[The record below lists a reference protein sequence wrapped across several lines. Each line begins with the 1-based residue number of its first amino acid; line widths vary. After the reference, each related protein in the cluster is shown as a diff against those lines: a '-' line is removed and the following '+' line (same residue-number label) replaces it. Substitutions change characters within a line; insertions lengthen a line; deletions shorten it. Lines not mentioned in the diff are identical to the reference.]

1 MHPLQSSRS
10 RPSKACG
17 PCREKRRKCDL
28 KEPTC
33 SQCRRARVSCPGYR
47 DAFTLRLRDESLAT
61 ARRVQARTLDNYFV
75 AAKQTSNGIAVQGPS
90 AALTVRAPWTS
101 ISDASA
107 RTEERLQESL
117 GTSVVGGS
125 ISETHSEEDDVL
137 QAIKTSVPP
146 RSIGASTNL
155 TEAALNFFMHTYA
168 VQSVFAYLPELYS
181 SIPQRYGEDLDF
193 LISVPALVLLSQD
206 LRDPRLL
213 RIAYS
218 RHVKAI
224 LSTQKALASPD
235 LAVND
240 VTLLSVLLLGLFEAL
255 VFNGR
260 GKSDNWVTHVQ
271 GSAALLNI
279 RGKSQFNSALGQSLF
294 LHCSGN
300 IAASCALRC
309 IPIPPFLKPLQQ
321 YASSK
326 AADHLGIRLELAMDT
341 FAALRAKIKGLSIAQ
356 HVQMASE
363 LDQEISSLLDA
374 MNVFAPCQRIVGAA
388 ATVQQVRSYRGCI
401 HRYPSLRIA
410 RRWNDLRIVRLFVNE
425 HISTAITSFDES
437 ELDIDSSPLECPR
450 SPSWS
455 CVHEQAVHSAEAVIA
470 DILHGVPYFVELSTN
485 PSITAKSLI
494 FPLSAIAIS
503 DLAPPSAKLFA
514 RERLAYIGIEYG
526 IVQARE
532 SVDMVFDRSNL
543 EHWILLPHWS

>member
-1 MHPLQSSRS
+1 L
-10 RPSKACG
+10 
-17 PCREKRRKCDL
+17 E
-28 KEPTC
+28 T
-33 SQCRRARVSCPGYR
+33 
-47 DAFTLRLRDESLAT
+47 
-61 ARRVQARTLDNYFV
+61 N
-75 AAKQTSNGIAVQGPS
+75 
-90 AALTVRAPWTS
+90 
-101 ISDASA
+101 
-107 RTEERLQESL
+107 
-117 GTSVVGGS
+117 
-125 ISETHSEEDDVL
+125 SEDDDVL
-137 QAIKTSVPP
+137 QVVRTSVPP
-146 RSIGASTNL
+146 PSIGASTNL

-181 SIPQRYGEDLDF
+181 SIPQRRRESLDF
-193 LISVPALVLLSQD
+193 LVSVPALVFLSQD

-218 RHVKAI
+218 RHAKAI
-224 LSTQKALASPD
+224 LSTQRALASPD

-255 VFNGR
+255 VFHGR
-260 GKSDNWVTHVQ
+260 GKSDNWVTHVH

-326 AADHLGIRLELAMDT
+326 VAADHLGIRLELVMDT
-341 FAALRAKIKGLSIAQ
+341 FAALRAEMKGLSIAQ
-356 HVQMASE
+356 HVQKANE
-363 LDQEISSLLDA
+363 LDQEMSSLLDA
-374 MNVFAPCQRIVGAA
+374 MNVFAPCQMMVGAA
-388 ATVQQVRSYRGCI
+388 TTLQQVRSYRGCI
-401 HRYPSLRIA
+401 HTYPSLRIA

-425 HISTAITSFDES
+425 HISTAITSFDKI
-437 ELDIDSSPLECPR
+437 ELDIDGSPLE
-450 SPSWS
+450 SPQSSSWS
-455 CVHEQAVHSAEAVIA
+455 HVHEQAAHSAEAVIA
-470 DILHGVPYFVELSTN
+470 DILHSVPYFIELSTN
-485 PSITAKSLI
+485 PFITAKSLI

-514 RERLAYIGIEYG
+514 RERLTYIGMEYG

-543 EHWILLPHWS
+543 EHW